1 MKKSVLV
8 FALFTFISA
17 VHATN
22 ANAHNIGCGFG
33 GWALKNPD
41 TLILNVFGVTLNGIC
56 ANQTFA
62 ITSGTLDCVPPKRLV
77 DKREIL
83 HFFAANMDNLA
94 KEMAQGKGE
103 SLNTLAEMMSI
114 PQNNRALFGVTLQS
128 NFSTIFPAQGV
139 EAGQALDQIASLA
152 ESHHLL

>member
-1 MKKSVLV
+1 MKKSVLAIV
-8 FALFTFISA
+8 LFSA
-17 VHATN
+17 VSLFHTPSAQ
-22 ANAHNIGCGFG
+22 AHNIGCGFG

-41 TLILNVFGVTLNGIC
+41 TLVLNVFGVTLNGIC

-77 DKREIL
+77 DKQEIL

-103 SLNTLAEMMSI
+103 SLDTLAEMMSV
-114 PQNNRALFGVTLQS
+114 PSNNRVLFGVTMQS
-128 NFSTIFPAQGV
+128 NFSAIFPAEGV
-139 EAGQALDQIASLA
+139 EAGQALDQIAFLA
-152 ESHHLL
+152 EAHNLM